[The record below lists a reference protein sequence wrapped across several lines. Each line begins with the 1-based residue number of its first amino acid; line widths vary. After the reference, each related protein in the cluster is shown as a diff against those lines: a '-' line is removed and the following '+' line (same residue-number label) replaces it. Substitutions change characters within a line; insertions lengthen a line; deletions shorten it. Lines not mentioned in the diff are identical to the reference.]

1 VTPQHASFRT
11 TVADLWRS
19 SALIQG
25 IMALAG
31 FFTICY
37 LALVSQPIPE
47 ILAALVGSIIGYY
60 FGTKTTQKE

>member
-1 VTPQHASFRT
+1 MNRLRYVQVSIG
-11 TVADLWRS
+11 DLWRS

-25 IMALAG
+25 TMALTG

-37 LALVSQPIPE
+37 LCIVGRPVPE

>member
-1 VTPQHASFRT
+1 MTRLKAAAAT
-11 TVADLWRS
+11 IGDLWRS

-25 IMALAG
+25 IMALTG

-37 LALVSQPIPE
+37 LQIVGRPIGE
-47 ILAALVGSIIGYY
+47 ILGTLVGAIVGYY